1 MVERMWQYKH
11 PSIAR
16 GSANMHSH
24 QGNQCGNSLNWWE
37 SNYFKI
43 HPYCS
48 RMYTQSTLQPTQG
61 TLLKHAHCIFIYN
74 SQKLK
79 SIYMTLY
86 RRINKDH
93 VIYLLKGESLCYLK
107 EKGKC
112 YTILHVSR
120 ATNASEAITMH
131 HYNVT
136 NFIKKIK
143 TTNC

>member
-1 MVERMWQYKH
+1 
-11 PSIAR
+11 
-16 GSANMHSH
+16 
-24 QGNQCGNSLNWWE
+24 
-37 SNYFKI
+37 
-43 HPYCS
+43 
-48 RMYTQSTLQPTQG
+48 MYTQSTLQPTQG

-86 RRINKDH
+86 RRINKEH
-93 VIYLLKGESLCYLK
+93 MIHLLKGELLCYLK
-107 EKGKC
+107 EKEKC
-112 YTILHVSR
+112 